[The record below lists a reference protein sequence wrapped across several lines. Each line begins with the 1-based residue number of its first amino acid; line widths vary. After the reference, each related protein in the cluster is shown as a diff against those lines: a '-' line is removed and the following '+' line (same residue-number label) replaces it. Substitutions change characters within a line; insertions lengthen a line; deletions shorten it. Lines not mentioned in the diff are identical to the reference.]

1 MVSSLRKGN
10 NRTTYNEEMEM
21 CRRLSLLVWILLLI
35 LPITGCQQEQPLSS
49 EPLPAGEPCLF
60 EGGGFSFLY
69 PSSWQT
75 MTEDDI
81 DKLWE
86 TELRG
91 EISGFSQQDIIWQS
105 GVFVGHVDPS
115 NHPDS
120 ANIFVLTA
128 RVAGLPGPMP
138 EADFDNAFNNVKASF
153 ESGLGDRLL
162 SIQKRMIGE
171 LQVIEVEGLGESRRQ
186 VLRSIFIFAKADHLY
201 YISCGV
207 NEGSRDS
214 FKPVFDEAIASLK
227 VSPGE

>member
-1 MVSSLRKGN
+1 M
-10 NRTTYNEEMEM
+10 
-21 CRRLSLLVWILLLI
+21 
-35 LPITGCQQEQPLSS
+35 GCQQEQAPPSGLPPVA
-49 EPLPAGEPCLF
+49 EPSLF
-60 EGGGFSFLY
+60 EGEGFSFLY
-69 PSSWQT
+69 PSNWQT

-91 EISGFSQQDIIWQS
+91 EINGFSQQDVIWQS
-105 GVFVGHVDPS
+105 GIFVGYVDPS

-128 RVAGLPGPMP
+128 RVAGLPGPML

-162 SIQKRMIGE
+162 SIQKRMIGDF
-171 LQVIEVEGLGESRRQ
+171 QAIEVEGLGRSRNQ
-186 VLRSIFIFAKADHLY
+186 ILQSIFIFAKADHLY

-207 NEGSRDS
+207 SEGSRDL

-227 VSPGE
+227 VSLKE